1 MKATERFYFAAVWD
15 LARDAAVFRER
26 ERKKEVA
33 MQPDRRPRV
42 TPRGE
47 GTADGSVRRIYKS
60 EGSRPPM
67 RRRRRG
73 PNWPVI
79 GVAAGAV
86 LLLITVFALRDRI
99 FGKKPPAA
107 SSKAISAAV
116 SEVISAPASVVSEP
130 VSAVSTASAV
140 SPAASSAGSKAPSG
154 ASAPISKSASAAST
168 AASAAVP
175 TGTWN
180 LLLVNYK
187 NPIDASFKPEL
198 ALVPGSYY
206 YVDKR
211 VAQPA
216 ADMMKAASSSGLQ
229 LLIASGYRSYER
241 QQQLFDS
248 RVASYMQQ
256 GLSKEAATA
265 ETRKVQALPGQSE
278 HQTGLAI
285 DFVSKNHQVLDEAFA
300 ATPEGKWLAAHCHEY
315 GFILRYPKGKEAITG
330 GIMYE
335 PWHMRY
341 VGKEAATAIMS
352 KNITLEEYLGKA

>member
-1 MKATERFYFAAVWD
+1 
-15 LARDAAVFRER
+15 
-26 ERKKEVA
+26 
-33 MQPDRRPRV
+33 MQPDRRSRG

-79 GVAAGAV
+79 GAAAGAV

-116 SEVISAPASVVSEP
+116 SEVVSAPASAVSEP
-130 VSAVSTASAV
+130 VSGPSAV
-140 SPAASSAGSKAPSG
+140 SAAASKAVSG
-154 ASAPISKSASAAST
+154 ASAPLSKAAST
-168 AASAAVP
+168 ASTATSVASSAAVP

-211 VAQPA
+211 IAQPA
-216 ADMMKAASSSGLQ
+216 ADMMKAANTAGLQ

-248 RVASYMQQ
+248 RVESYMKQ

-300 ATPEGKWLAAHCHEY
+300 ATPEGKWLAAHCQEY

-330 GIMYE
+330 GIIYE

-341 VGKEAATAIMS
+341 VGKEAAAAIMS